1 MAVSILQPR
10 ISHTDSQ
17 KGSVFSLAW
26 DRLGVIM
33 SGLCLIDCLVLPIVS
48 TLLISLQSSVTWVR
62 DLHWY
67 LLPFIGITA
76 ATAFHHSFKAH
87 RSYSIV
93 LMGALGYLMLALGE
107 LFEVRLGFKSI
118 NYVSVTG
125 SALLIS
131 AHVRNLVLHS
141 GKNRHVCDGHEH

>member
-1 MAVSILQPR
+1 MAVSLLQHR
-10 ISHTDSQ
+10 IPHSASH
-17 KGSVFSLAW
+17 KVSVFSLAW

-33 SGLCLIDCLVLPIVS
+33 SGLCLIDCLVLPVVS

-67 LLPFIGITA
+67 LLPLIGVTA
-76 ATAFHHSFKAH
+76 GIAFHHSFKAH

-93 LMGALGYLMLALGE
+93 VTGVFGYLMLAFGE
-107 LFEVRLGFKSI
+107 LFEARLGFTSI
-118 NYVSVTG
+118 NYVSVSG

-131 AHVRNLVLHS
+131 AHLRNLILHS

>member
-1 MAVSILQPR
+1 MAVSLLQPR
-10 ISHTDSQ
+10 ISHPVSP
-17 KGSVFSLAW
+17 KVSVFSLAW

-33 SGLCLIDCLVLPIVS
+33 SGLCLIDCLVLPVVS

-62 DLHWY
+62 DVHWY
-67 LLPFIGITA
+67 LLPLIGITA
-76 ATAFHHSFKAH
+76 GIAFHHSFKAH

-93 LMGALGYLMLALGE
+93 FMGAVGYLMLALGE
-107 LFEVRLGFKSI
+107 LFEVRLGFKSV

-131 AHVRNLVLHS
+131 AHVRNLILHS